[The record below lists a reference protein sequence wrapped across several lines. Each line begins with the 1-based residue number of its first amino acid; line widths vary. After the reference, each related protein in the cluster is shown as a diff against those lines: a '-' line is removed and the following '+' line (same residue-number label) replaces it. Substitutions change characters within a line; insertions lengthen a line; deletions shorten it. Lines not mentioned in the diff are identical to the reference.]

1 MEKEKILVVVGPT
14 ASGKTATGVALAKK
28 LDGEIV
34 SADSMQIYQQM
45 SIGTAKPTPEEM
57 AGVPHHLMDFVPP
70 DKPYSVAHFVED
82 ATACIQDI
90 HSRGKVPIVLGGT
103 GLYINGL
110 TLPWDFTAQ
119 DRDDGVRQLLE
130 DRAQEHGPEG
140 LYRELM
146 AVDPDTAA
154 GMHPNNVKRVIRA
167 LEIYRVTGRTKSEWD
182 AEARSIPATYDYVM
196 TGIHWERGELYDRI
210 NERVD
215 QMFAQGLLEEV
226 QALLD
231 AGYGPELTSLKA
243 IGYKELFPYLRGEQD
258 LEETI
263 RILKRDTRHFA
274 KRQLTWFRKDARIKW
289 FDFQAIG
296 GPEALADQMAMYYKT
311 IKEGN

>member
-1 MEKEKILVVVGPT
+1 
-14 ASGKTATGVALAKK
+14 
-28 LDGEIV
+28 
-34 SADSMQIYQQM
+34 
-45 SIGTAKPTPEEM
+45 
-57 AGVPHHLMDFVPP
+57 
-70 DKPYSVAHFVED
+70 
-82 ATACIQDI
+82 
-90 HSRGKVPIVLGGT
+90 
-103 GLYINGL
+103 
-110 TLPWDFTAQ
+110 
-119 DRDDGVRQLLE
+119 
-130 DRAQEHGPEG
+130 
-140 LYRELM
+140 
-146 AVDPDTAA
+146 
-154 GMHPNNVKRVIRA
+154 
-167 LEIYRVTGRTKSEWD
+167 
-182 AEARSIPATYDYVM
+182 YDYVM

-243 IGYKELFPYLRGEQD
+243 IGYKELFPYFRGEQD

-263 RILKRDTRHFA
+263 RILKRYTRHFA